1 MDFSKVQN
9 QLNASLCC
17 TTTSWVL
24 GLTLP
29 PISPKHVVI
38 DLPLEE
44 EINKIKLVTR
54 VNYHIWVALDLQHLA
69 FHLTIPSTQVA
80 NL

>member
-1 MDFSKVQN
+1 MDFSKAQI
-9 QLNASLCC
+9 QLNVSLCC
-17 TTTSWVL
+17 TTISWVI
-24 GLTLP
+24 GHTLP

-38 DLPLEE
+38 DLQLEQ
-44 EINKIKLVTR
+44 EINKIKLITK

-69 FHLTIPSTQVA
+69 FHLTLPSTQVA